1 MVPGG
6 RDAAF
11 VRYVFSVPEA
21 TTTEAL
27 RVGNGPR
34 KKYMHIQPFAM
45 KHGLFTRRRD
55 FSAG

>member
-34 KKYMHIQPFAM
+34 KKYMHIRPFAM
-45 KHGLFTRRRD
+45 KHGLFT
-55 FSAG
+55 